1 MAVVISLSAV
11 VEAIESA
18 TDESDSYLDPDTGE
32 IVYVTEEM
40 RDRVENNEIED
51 APPWMLEDLPR
62 VREALE
68 SGRYL
73 SLPTK
78 FDVHDWAIMEE
89 FSRGQENAEVR
100 NELLDAIHGSGAFRM
115 FKSAI
120 RRLKIED
127 AWYRFRDEAVK
138 QIAREWLEENNLQY
152 R

>member
-89 FSRGQENAEVR
+89 FSRGQENAKVR